1 MAVHTEAILNQWS
14 QRLRQ
19 QGWGAG
25 VATLIEAFEPLMP
38 LGAAALRGG
47 QFLLSPW
54 FNRDTLQ
61 TITLLLEDPTSR
73 RRFLHSLGASS
84 GEFSP

>member
-1 MAVHTEAILNQWS
+1 MAVHTEAILNQWA

-19 QGWGAG
+19 QGWSAG
-25 VATLIEAFEPLMP
+25 TVALLEAFEPLMP
-38 LGAAALRGG
+38 LGAAIFRGG

-61 TITLLLEDPTSR
+61 TLTLLLEDPTSR
-73 RRFLHSLGASS
+73 QRFLRSLGVSS